1 MADETYPN
9 PDFTL
14 ADIDASALEGLDL
27 SNVGQMNVFG
37 NVIPWTDVAAGRPL
51 NPLPKPEGV
60 PDYQWTPYG
69 EIPVEVAYA
78 TRMATGE
85 DFSMIE
91 APAPTAGKGGKGAP
105 PTPLTQEEINAKY
118 FSAPPTPQ
126 YYNQSAPVATRFDF
140 GQQTNRY
147 NPHSSYNQNNMGYYG
162 QRFDEIEAEL
172 DRFEELL
179 RNYR

>member
-14 ADIDASALEGLDL
+14 DDIDADAFKGADFSGL
-27 SNVGQMNVFG
+27 GQMNIAG
-37 NVIPWTDVAAGRPL
+37 NPIPWADVITGRTS
-51 NPLPKPEGV
+51 NPLPKPDDV
-60 PDYQWTPYG
+60 PDYLWTPYG
-69 EIPVEVAYA
+69 EIPAEVAYA
-78 TRMATGE
+78 TRMATGM

-91 APAPTAGKGGKGAP
+91 APAPAQGKGGKGQPA
-105 PTPLTQEEINAKY
+105 PLTQDEINAKY

-140 GQQTNRY
+140 GQQDNRY
-147 NPHSSYNQNNMGYYG
+147 NPYSSYNQNNMGYYG